1 MTRFSG
7 PRPLTC
13 AEQAL
18 LDFLLSVEFSGRAE
32 LRAQAESV
40 QAAGA
45 CDCGCGTLNLAVHPS
60 APRSSCREPIPI
72 EAYNATTEVLLFVR
86 DGRLSRMEVVHCR
99 ALRQPAPYPRPDDLT
114 LWPWRDRLS
123 PDSGS

>member
-1 MTRFSG
+1 MTRFPD
-7 PRPLTC
+7 PRPLTST
-13 AEQAL
+13 EQGL
-18 LDFLLSVEFSGRAE
+18 LEFLLSVEFPGRAE
-32 LRAQAESV
+32 LRAQVESV

-45 CDCGCGTLNLAVHPS
+45 CDCGCGTLDLAVHPS

-86 DGRLSRMEVVHCR
+86 DGRLSRIEVVPCGGARH
-99 ALRQPAPYPRPDDLT
+99 PAPYPRPEDLT
-114 LWPWRDRLS
+114 LWPWRGRLW